1 MMIEEKWK
9 LAMLALG
16 NKNFT
21 LRTDVGDLIET
32 KVNKSTIATTPG
44 LVSLDET
51 QQVKQMIVN
60 G

>member
-1 MMIEEKWK
+1 
-9 LAMLALG
+9 MLALG

-32 KVNKSTIATTPG
+32 TVNKSTIATMPG
-44 LVSLDET
+44 LVNLDET